1 MPTAFTSKRHPLI
14 ALGPM
19 PERVVRVGGTYR
31 YRVLIKCRFQAP
43 FRNLLSELLREFGR
57 APESKSITTVVDVE
71 NG

>member
-1 MPTAFTSKRHPLI
+1 
-14 ALGPM
+14 M

>member
-1 MPTAFTSKRHPLI
+1 
-14 ALGPM
+14 M

-43 FRNLLSELLREFGR
+43 FRTLLSDLLREFGR
-57 APESKSITTVVDVE
+57 TSDAYSITTVVDVE